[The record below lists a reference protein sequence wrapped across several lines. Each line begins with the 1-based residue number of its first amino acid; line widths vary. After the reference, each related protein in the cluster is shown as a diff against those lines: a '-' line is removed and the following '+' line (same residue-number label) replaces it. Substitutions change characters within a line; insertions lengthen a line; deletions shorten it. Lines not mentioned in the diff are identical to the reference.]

1 MSETFDEETRKA
13 LTDYRMEQADSAIA
27 DAELLLA
34 NDRLNAA
41 ANRIYYACF
50 YAAEALLIRNGIRA
64 ATHTGVRQMFGL
76 HFVQKG
82 LIENQWGR
90 FLGKMEQ
97 MREGADYDFF
107 IKYEKQELID
117 IMPLAKQFIAVIK
130 AIF

>member
-27 DAELLLA
+27 DAELLLQ

-64 ATHTGVRQMFGL
+64 ATHAGVRQMFGL

-97 MREGADYDFF
+97 LREGADYDFF

-117 IMPLAKQFIAVIK
+117 ILPQAKQFIAVIK

>member
-1 MSETFDEETRKA
+1 MSETFDEESRKA
-13 LTDYRMEQADSAIA
+13 LTDYRMEQADSAIS
-27 DAELLLA
+27 DAELLLQ

-107 IKYEKQELID
+107 IKYEKQELLD

>member
-1 MSETFDEETRKA
+1 MSEVFDEESRKA
-13 LTDYRMEQADSAIA
+13 LTDSRIEQADGAIS
-27 DAELLLA
+27 DAELLLQ

-64 ATHTGVRQMFGL
+64 STHAGVRQMIGL

-82 LIENQWGR
+82 ILDNRWGR
-90 FLGKMEQ
+90 FLGQMER

-107 IKYEKQELID
+107 IRYEKQELMD
-117 IMPLAKQFIAVIK
+117 ILPLAKQFIDAIK

>member
-1 MSETFDEETRKA
+1 MSEVFDEESRKA
-13 LTDYRMEQADSAIA
+13 LTDYRIEQADGAIS
-27 DAELLLA
+27 DAELLLQ

-64 ATHTGVRQMFGL
+64 STHAGVRQMIGL

-82 LIENQWGR
+82 ILDNRWGR
-90 FLGKMEQ
+90 FLGQMER

-107 IKYEKQELID
+107 VRYEKQELMD
-117 IMPLAKQFIAVIK
+117 ILPLAKQFIDAIK

>member
-107 IKYEKQELID
+107 IKYEKQELLD

>member
-1 MSETFDEETRKA
+1 MSETFDEESRKA
-13 LTDYRMEQADSAIA
+13 LTDYRMEQADSAIS
-27 DAELLLA
+27 DAELLLQ

-90 FLGKMEQ
+90 FLGKMER

>member
-1 MSETFDEETRKA
+1 MSETFDEESRKA
-13 LTDYRMEQADSAIA
+13 LTDYRMEQADSAIS
-27 DAELLLA
+27 DAELLLQ

>member
-90 FLGKMEQ
+90 FLGKMER

-107 IKYEKQELID
+107 IQYEKQELLD
-117 IMPLAKQFIAVIK
+117 ILPQAKQFIAVIK

>member
-1 MSETFDEETRKA
+1 MSEVFDEESRKA
-13 LTDYRMEQADSAIA
+13 LTDYRIEQADGAIS
-27 DAELLLA
+27 DAELLLQ

-64 ATHTGVRQMFGL
+64 STHAGVRQMIGL

-82 LIENQWGR
+82 ILDNRWGR
-90 FLGKMEQ
+90 FLGQMER

-107 IKYEKQELID
+107 IRYEKQELMD
-117 IMPLAKQFIAVIK
+117 ILPLAKQFINAIK

>member
-1 MSETFDEETRKA
+1 MSETFDEESRKA

-107 IKYEKQELID
+107 IKYEKQELLD

>member
-1 MSETFDEETRKA
+1 MSETFDEETRMA

-27 DAELLLA
+27 DAELLLQ

-50 YAAEALLIRNGIRA
+50 YATEALLIRNGIRA
-64 ATHTGVRQMFGL
+64 ATHAGVRQMFGL

-97 MREGADYDFF
+97 LREGADYDFF

-117 IMPLAKQFIAVIK
+117 ILPQAKQFIAVIK

>member
-1 MSETFDEETRKA
+1 MSETFDEESRKA
-13 LTDYRMEQADSAIA
+13 LTDYRMEQADSAIS
-27 DAELLLA
+27 DAELLLQ

-90 FLGKMEQ
+90 FLGKMER

-107 IKYEKQELID
+107 IQYEKQELLD
-117 IMPLAKQFIAVIK
+117 ILPQAKQFIAVIK